1 MAYGRRAPVKRTN
14 FGSSRANNA
23 RNSQRHARSSRFAK
37 NRTAV
42 AKILRKPYV
51 PVNVKQNA
59 SLMQLSRAVN
69 KLQHQ
74 QIGLFQKRREKMA
87 IDCATDGFS
96 KTYPL
101 CFSTNQFNDRNNLHS
116 QMYKVNA
123 STGSGELLKRFEL
136 QDLGTIYGS
145 TPGAYTPYNPHVFS
159 NDDTPSVEAYKALGT
174 KVRFEIEFANVLA
187 SAEPKWIRID
197 VIRPK
202 KQLVMSATHQLT
214 LPLGLLQFSGI
225 ASGDLLR
232 RNFINPQLW
241 KVKTKWCKFENKQSV
256 TASLKKIITISSSFK
271 NDPLIKGDYN
281 NTTDGNFLTNVP
293 YKQKE
298 WCIISC
304 GDSTP
309 TTINIQRFTS
319 WRDSYG
325 TAGL

>member
-1 MAYGRRAPVKRTN
+1 MAYGRKNKPTTFGRSRAPA
-14 FGSSRANNA
+14 RAANGRVA
-23 RNSQRHARSSRFAK
+23 RQAKFTK

-42 AKILRKPYV
+42 SKILRKPYV
-51 PVNVKQNA
+51 PINVKQNA
-59 SLMQLSRAVN
+59 SLMQLSRAVSR
-69 KLQHQ
+69 LQHNQ
-74 QIGLFQKRREKMA
+74 LGLFQKRREKMA

-101 CFSTNQFNDRNNLHS
+101 CFCTNQFNDRNNLHS
-116 QMYKVNA
+116 QVYKVNT
-123 STGSGELLKRFEL
+123 STGAGELLKRFEL

-145 TPGAYTPYNPHVFS
+145 TVGAYTPYNPHMFS

-202 KQLVMSATHQLT
+202 KQLIMSQTHELT
-214 LPLGLLQFSGI
+214 LPIGLLQFSGI

-281 NTTDGNFLTNVP
+281 NTTAGNFMTNVP
-293 YKQKE
+293 YMQKE

-309 TTINIQRFTS
+309 TTINMQRFTS
-319 WRDSYG
+319 WRDQYG